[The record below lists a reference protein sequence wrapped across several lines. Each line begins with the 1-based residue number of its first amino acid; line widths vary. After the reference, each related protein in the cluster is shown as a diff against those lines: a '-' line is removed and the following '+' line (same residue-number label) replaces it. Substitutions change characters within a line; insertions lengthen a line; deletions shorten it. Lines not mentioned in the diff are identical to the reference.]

1 MPLRHKQLR
10 AIEESDLQAL
20 IGREQ
25 ERITIDYKQALPD
38 QAPSSTKKL
47 LANVSSFANAAGGDL
62 IFGMKEEN
70 GIPTELCGI
79 QDINPDAEVQRLE
92 TTVQDGIAPRI
103 PGISTEHILLQSGSY
118 AIVMRIPRS
127 WAGPH
132 MITFRSW
139 NRFYSRNSVGK
150 QLLDVHQIRA
160 AFALSEHIADRIR
173 DFRTE
178 RLSRIIAEETPIP
191 LSGDQKY
198 VLHIVPFGAF
208 DPGTA
213 FDLSM
218 LNQPSH
224 PLYAYLR
231 PPSRLASLSHRYNL
245 DGFLIYGG
253 SISYNT
259 PAIFCVYTQ
268 LFRNGIIEALDSS
281 LLDNL
286 SKEFPIHDL
295 EQRLIDAFSRYL
307 SFQQQFGIQ
316 PPFVV
321 MLSFLRVRDFFI
333 KQLGEEIH
341 HRIDRDPLLIPE
353 IIVED
358 FGLDPARVLKP
369 IFDAV
374 WNALGYPQSL
384 NYDKD
389 GNRVRARG

>member
-1 MPLRHKQLR
+1 MPLRHKQPR
-10 AIEESDLQAL
+10 DIGESDLQAL
-20 IGREQ
+20 IGRER
-25 ERITIDYKQALPD
+25 ERITIDYKQELPGNSD
-38 QAPSSTKKL
+38 SEKKDF
-47 LANVSSFANAAGGDL
+47 LADVSSFANAAGGDL
-62 IFGMKEEN
+62 VYGMKEEN
-70 GIPTELCGI
+70 GIPTDLCGL
-79 QDINPDAEVQRLE
+79 QDIDPDAEIQRLE
-92 TTVQDGIAPRI
+92 QIIQDGIQPRI
-103 PGISTEHILLQSGSY
+103 DVSTEPISLQSGSY

-132 MITFRSW
+132 MITFQKW

-150 QLLDVHQIRA
+150 QLLDVQQIRA
-160 AFALSEHIADRIR
+160 AFTLSEHIADRTR
-173 DFRTE
+173 DFRIE

-191 LSGDQKY
+191 LSGDQRY

-224 PLYAYLR
+224 PLYDYLR
-231 PPSRLASLSHRYNL
+231 PPSPLASFGHRYNL
-245 DGFLIYGG
+245 DGFLIYGN
-253 SISYNT
+253 ISYNA
-259 PAIFCVYTQ
+259 PAIFHVYTQ

-281 LLDNL
+281 LLDRP
-286 SKEFPIHDL
+286 SKEFPIHEL
-295 EQRLIDAFSRYL
+295 EQRLIGAFPRYL

-316 PPFVV
+316 PPFTV
-321 MLSFLRVRDFFI
+321 MLSLLKVRDFFI
-333 KQLGEEIH
+333 KPGEEIY

-358 FGLDPARVLKP
+358 FGLAPAKVLKP

-374 WNALGYPQSL
+374 WNALGYPQSQ

-389 GNRVRARG
+389 GNRVRPRG